1 MLKNPDHV
9 TVVITELEP
18 SRAFFELLGFE
29 AEIEKVI
36 SGDVF
41 DEYMGVDD
49 VEADHVTMVLK
60 GADPRFE
67 IQLLHYRR
75 PTVTSDPDIR
85 NLARPG
91 YNHLCFAVENIEAE
105 VERLRQAGV
114 TFRSELMNF
123 NKRKLIFLEGPEGI
137 TIEFAEWD

>member
-9 TVVITELEP
+9 TVVITDLES

-29 AEIEKVI
+29 TEIEKVI
-36 SGDVF
+36 SGEVF

-49 VEADHVTMVLK
+49 IEADHVTMVLK

-75 PTVTSDPDIR
+75 PTVAPDPGIR

-137 TIEFAEWD
+137 TIEFAEWC